1 MKWASFVSVKVIPIL
16 PTFWRLLRFGL
27 ISARAGYLANMT
39 SREVSYKIIIF
50 IYIFINYTY
59 SSVRRM
65 YLSFIRFVKH
75 VPSGTYTCETTMAT
89 YPLKLFIHRKWTMF
103 KMFIFQFYSNLVH
116 HIGYFY
122 YFWLCY
128 FWVIQHIFCFCI
140 FFSASI
146 LSWAIIG
153 IYIFTTERKVYR
165 VFSGIF
171 IVGFAFQ
178 VGFYTKYFK
187 QKC

>member
-1 MKWASFVSVKVIPIL
+1 MKWASFVSVKVILIL

-140 FFSASI
+140 FFRPVFSPGPLLVYIS
-146 LSWAIIG
+146 LQLKEKFIG
-153 IYIFTTERKVYR
+153 YFR
-165 VFSGIF
+165 VFLFSHLH
-171 IVGFAFQ
+171 
-178 VGFYTKYFK
+178 FK
-187 QKC
+187 WVFP